1 MIGSEWLLPLVGER
15 LFLDQGVAERKTEE
29 GSECANVYKEYC
41 SLERSFF
48 PPCIPTYTHMLVC
61 SSAPLK
67 GLFHVL
73 TLPFL
78 SSLSRFS
85 CFASTPFQQS
95 FCLPCFS
102 LSFLSWFSVQMSA
115 LSYLFA
121 RAQSNVLHPL
131 FTSVSTKLPN
141 QLCLSLH
148 HPSPFSPLQ
157 IISSSSAPISIYHDT
172 LLSLLTRGVPI
183 NRWINS
189 YSYSPNIPI
198 LEYAI

>member
-1 MIGSEWLLPLVGER
+1 M
-15 LFLDQGVAERKTEE
+15 
-29 GSECANVYKEYC
+29 NVYKECC

-48 PPCIPTYTHMLVC
+48 PTCIPIYTHMLVC

-85 CFASTPFQQS
+85 CFASTPLQRS

-131 FTSVSTKLPN
+131 FTSVSTKLPD
-141 QLCLSLH
+141 QLCFST
-148 HPSPFSPLQ
+148 HPPFPTSNQ
-157 IISSSSAPISIYHDT
+157 FFFICT
-172 LLSLLTRGVPI
+172 LLDLLQHPPTDILLLLHIRGAT
-183 NRWINS
+183 NNQ
-189 YSYSPNIPI
+189 
-198 LEYAI
+198 